1 MALQTPG
8 DFSNRSDRSR
18 ILSQFHCIFPS
29 RKAKQHAK
37 IKLQAS
43 DAENQREG
51 QSKLILP
58 GHSAFP
64 ELGAEIQVLFSTIR
78 IDGRNS
84 LIVYNKS

>member
-1 MALQTPG
+1 MALQTAG

-29 RKAKQHAK
+29 RKTKQHAK
-37 IKLQAS
+37 IKLQTS
-43 DAENQREG
+43 DAEDQREG

-64 ELGAEIQVLFSTIR
+64 ELEPEKTSAFQHYP
-78 IDGRNS
+78 N
-84 LIVYNKS
+84 